1 MRVVKVLADPSSTFE
16 SAVAPWECVE
26 VVRTADVVAKGEK
39 FIKHRDGA
47 WFVYRK
53 SRVHLATPRY
63 IGRYVNLLSA
73 VHAARV
79 V

>member
-1 MRVVKVLADPSSTFE
+1 MRVVKVLADQSSTFE
-16 SAVAPWECVE
+16 SAVALWECVE
-26 VVRTADVVAKGEK
+26 IVRTADAVPKGEK

>member
-1 MRVVKVLADPSSTFE
+1 MRVVKVLADQSSTFD
-16 SAVAPWECVE
+16 SAIAPWECVE
-26 VVRTADVVAKGEK
+26 VVRTADAVPKGEK

-63 IGRYVNLLSA
+63 IGRYANLLSA

>member
-1 MRVVKVLADPSSTFE
+1 MRVVKVLADQSPTFA

-26 VVRTADVVAKGEK
+26 VVRTADAVPKGEK
-39 FIKHRDGA
+39 YIKYRDGA
-47 WFVYRK
+47 WVVYRK
-53 SRVHLATPRY
+53 SKVHLATPRY
-63 IGRYVNLLSA
+63 INRFDNVLSA

>member
-1 MRVVKVLADPSSTFE
+1 MRVVKVLAEQSSTFD
-16 SAVAPWECVE
+16 SAIAPWECVE
-26 VVRTADVVAKGEK
+26 VVRTADAVPKGEK

>member
-1 MRVVKVLADPSSTFE
+1 MRVVKVLADQSSTFD
-16 SAVAPWECVE
+16 SAIAPWECVE
-26 VVRTADVVAKGEK
+26 IVRTADAVPKGEK

>member
-1 MRVVKVLADPSSTFE
+1 MRVVKVLADQSSTFD
-16 SAVAPWECVE
+16 SAIAPWECVE
-26 VVRTADVVAKGEK
+26 VVRTADAVPKGEK

>member
-1 MRVVKVLADPSSTFE
+1 MRVVKVLADQSSTFD
-16 SAVAPWECVE
+16 SAIAPWECVE
-26 VVRTADVVAKGEK
+26 VVRTADAVPKGEK

-73 VHAARV
+73 VYAARV

>member
-1 MRVVKVLADPSSTFE
+1 MRVVKVLADQSSTFD
-16 SAVAPWECVE
+16 SAIAPWECVE
-26 VVRTADVVAKGEK
+26 VVRTADAVAKGEK

-63 IGRYVNLLSA
+63 IGRYANILSA
-73 VHAARV
+73 VHAARLV
-79 V
+79 

>member
-1 MRVVKVLADPSSTFE
+1 MRVVKVLADQSSTFD
-16 SAVAPWECVE
+16 SAIATWECVE
-26 VVRTADVVAKGEK
+26 VVRTADAVPKGEK